1 MKIQY
6 FKKEWIVL
14 HECGYYVYLKQ
25 YILLITSRFEM
36 NACVVSS
43 KKIIILAL
51 LFSLIILI
59 LFFLNF

>member
-6 FKKEWIVL
+6 IKKEWIVL

-25 YILLITSRFEM
+25 YILLMTSRFEM

-43 KKIIILAL
+43 KKL
-51 LFSLIILI
+51 
-59 LFFLNF
+59 